1 MCLCKL
7 ATLQLGATF
16 QLLLTTCH
24 QDEMSLL
31 HLILFFRGMLHISK
45 FCDACSKAEEV
56 CWKLICVLETIE
68 IFDSVFYLIVRTNN
82 LYQIDTLK
90 SKFSQ
95 ESRDKLQFIHCFD
108 LISMLRFCMCL
119 WFIAK
124 YNRVVKSNHKLWI
137 TYTVVFSKSTL
148 PEPKLGRFGLS
159 GSGKFIHPSPHST
172 IFNNLARAR

>member
-45 FCDACSKAEEV
+45 FWDACSKAEEV

-95 ESRDKLQFIHCFD
+95 ESRDKHCNLFIVLIWFPCSDFACVCDLLPSTTESLKAIINYWLPIPSFSANPHCPNPSWVD
-108 LISMLRFCMCL
+108 L
-119 WFIAK
+119 A
-124 YNRVVKSNHKLWI
+124 Y
-137 TYTVVFSKSTL
+137 
-148 PEPKLGRFGLS
+148 LGRENLFTRAPTAQ
-159 GSGKFIHPSPHST
+159 FST
-172 IFNNLARAR
+172 T